1 MPAPNLWSADTLR
14 LCQHSRTYI
23 QLIQSSIFAK
33 ITDQTTASQYAEAE
47 QALVSLAERLER
59 QVDLFH
65 YGALTGTHACVR
77 DVYELA
83 SSFLTNLR
91 IWQPEPAPLEP
102 PAPPPNPQPLTDEE
116 LMKYMERW
124 IAENA
129 KQTFFGD
136 TANDGDQHDT
146 GTPGT

>member
-1 MPAPNLWSADTLR
+1 MTAPNPWPADTLR
-14 LCQHSRTYI
+14 LCQHSRTYV

-91 IWQPEPAPLEP
+91 IWQSEPAPPEP
-102 PAPPPNPQPLTDEE
+102 PAPPQPPLTPDAVVNN
-116 LMKYMERW
+116 LRTL
-124 IAENA
+124 AEDR
-129 KQTFFGD
+129 TRRRD
-136 TANDGDQHDT
+136 TYLGQEVRHPPPEST
-146 GTPGT
+146 E

>member
-1 MPAPNLWSADTLR
+1 MPAPNLWPADTLR
-14 LCQHSRTYI
+14 LCGQSRTYI

-47 QALVSLAERLER
+47 QALVSLAERLEH

-91 IWQPEPAPLEP
+91 IWQSEPPKPEP
-102 PAPPPNPQPLTDEE
+102 PAPPQPPLAPDAVVNNLRKLAEE
-116 LMKYMERW
+116 RTHRRETYLGQEVRHPPS
-124 IAENA
+124 ENT
-129 KQTFFGD
+129 K
-136 TANDGDQHDT
+136 
-146 GTPGT
+146 